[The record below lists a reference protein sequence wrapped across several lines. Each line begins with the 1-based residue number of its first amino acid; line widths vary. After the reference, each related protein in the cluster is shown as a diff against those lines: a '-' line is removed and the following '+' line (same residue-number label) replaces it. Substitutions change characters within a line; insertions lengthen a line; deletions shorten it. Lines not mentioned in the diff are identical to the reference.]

1 MLTGVSYKCSAT
13 SSWKYSTSSSK
24 KYFLPRKR
32 KGESKKTSNSMWT
45 TSRKLSQAIRSSLRT
60 KPKWTFPRMSISSY
74 NWPSRQ
80 SSGLGTIQGPFLT
93 GKSTKSLDC
102 WERKSMSSPWC
113 SGNMGETSGTGVAI
127 HQKPKY
133 WRKISLWRNSYERSG
148 RGCRCRHQDSLRRR

>member
-102 WERKSMSSPWC
+102 WELQSMSSPWC
-113 SGNMGETSGTGVAI
+113 SEIWAKPQALELHSPETQI
-127 HQKPKY
+127 LEKNK
-133 WRKISLWRNSYERSG
+133 SLEKF
-148 RGCRCRHQDSLRRR
+148 L